1 MLDKIREN
9 WLLKLLALAFAV
21 TLWFFVTGEQK
32 LEVGYAVPLEL
43 KNRPQGMMV
52 ANDVP
57 SLIDVRIS
65 GPRTLLMNLRPSDIS
80 ISVDLSDLQPG
91 LTTFRRLDERLN
103 IPSGLKVTRVSP
115 SFVDVKLERIRHKLV
130 PVKPVLSGSPAAG
143 FEVGKVSVRP
153 ARVTVEGA
161 ESELKDVSEVKTEA
175 VDLKGVQESFSLMVP
190 LDYEGKYTS
199 LKDRQTAEVR
209 VQILPVPK
217 PPPPAPK
224 KKAGKRKS
232 RRRTT

>member
-1 MLDKIREN
+1 MLEKLREN

-43 KNRPQGMMV
+43 KNKPKGLMV

-115 SFVDVKLERIRHKLV
+115 SFVDVKLERIKDKSV
-130 PVKPVLSGSPAAG
+130 PVKPVLEGAPAPG
-143 FEVGKVSVRP
+143 FEVGKVSVHP
-153 ARVTVEGA
+153 DRVTVEGA
-161 ESELKDVSEVKTEA
+161 ESELKDVSQVETEA
-175 VDLKGVQESFSLMVP
+175 VKLKGVQESFTLMVP

-199 LKDRQTAEVR
+199 LKDQQTVEVR
-209 VQILPVPK
+209 VEIK
-217 PPPPAPK
+217 PIPQPPPAPK
-224 KKAGKRKS
+224 KKA
-232 RRRTT
+232 RRRKK